1 MSALEQVSVAALENQ
16 AFALMARLHVIL
28 RRQHGRITDV
38 EYMRQDPAYCRH
50 VIDLAMKDA
59 SEEVAGICARL
70 EAVFFG
76 PEGLFVR
83 IPREPLLSAA
93 PAKYAQVRP
102 QFQARLEDFSPMTPA
117 ASTAS
122 IVSSVSKIDPD
133 FGESPRVESSYV
145 GRLR

>member
-50 VIDLAMKDA
+50 VIELAMKDA
-59 SEEVAGICARL
+59 TEEVAGICERL
-70 EAVFFG
+70 EAAFFAAD
-76 PEGLFVR
+76 GLFVR
-83 IPREPLLSAA
+83 IPRGPLLGTGSGSSMHPPPSPGAV
-93 PAKYAQVRP
+93 AQAFP
-102 QFQARLEDFSPMTPA
+102 LPKS
-117 ASTAS
+117 
-122 IVSSVSKIDPD
+122 DPD
-133 FGESPRVESSYV
+133 LAELPRVESTYV

>member
-59 SEEVAGICARL
+59 TEELAGICEKL
-70 EAVFFG
+70 EAVFFAAD
-76 PEGLFVR
+76 GLFVR
-83 IPREPLLSAA
+83 IPRGPLLAARPSISPPASATDAA
-93 PAKYAQVRP
+93 PPFA
-102 QFQARLEDFSPMTPA
+102 L
-117 ASTAS
+117 
-122 IVSSVSKIDPD
+122 SKIDVD
-133 FGESPRVESSYV
+133 FAEAPRVESTYV